1 MAEELEVLWQKLRV
15 TEEEERSVS
24 LGRDC
29 TKAAKERG
37 KNCLVMKVLSRR
49 GVMLD
54 ALRKNFRMLWKPNKS
69 MGISVIGD
77 EMFLVEFEDDRDKRR
92 VLEMRP
98 WHYEK
103 QLVLLQ
109 EFDGKRDPK
118 DIVLRWSPF
127 WVQIYNLPLNHR
139 TRETGMAIGA
149 SLGEVLEVDV
159 ADSGV
164 QWGICLRVRVSLD
177 VSRKLI
183 RGKRILGEEGED
195 WWVRFKY
202 ERLPN
207 FCYRCGLLEHDL
219 KDCTQENGAD
229 ANGNRGELQYG
240 AWMRGEPAR
249 KGVWESSSPKRNE
262 RMSMRGSLPEESSQA
277 LRAQMSRKEVE
288 TDMGAP
294 AVPCIGEKKM
304 ECTPLNKGD
313 SDGSGEN
320 SQEMGRVFSND
331 VLSETNDGFAVNES
345 VGNADKNPEV
355 VVSEY
360 GVTETSPGDVAKFQF
375 EAVRNAEGPVVKMG
389 LKEDKG
395 VEGPFAMSYD
405 MDHGWVAETL
415 GPASGHWKRKL
426 REGQP
431 SRKPKELS
439 PVKKKRN
446 SPDDQT
452 ESDQNQR
459 ETKKQRTE
467 IQGSLECEDEVL
479 RDGGV
484 AEAAMQLRRAK

>member
-1 MAEELEVLWQKLRV
+1 MCHYYDKSNVPIMM
-15 TEEEERSVS
+15 S

-49 GVMLD
+49 GVILD

-77 EMFLVEFEDDRDKRR
+77 ELFLVEFEDDRDKRR

-164 QWGICLRVRVSLD
+164 QWGLCLRVRVSLD

-219 KDCTQENGAD
+219 KDCTQENGVDAD
-229 ANGNRGELQYG
+229 GNRGELQYG

-249 KGVWESSSPKRNE
+249 KGVWEPSLSKRNE
-262 RMSMRGSLPEESSQA
+262 RMSMQGSLPEGSSQA
-277 LRAQMSRKEVE
+277 LGAQTSRKEVE
-288 TDMGAP
+288 TDKGVTV
-294 AVPCIGEKKM
+294 VPCIGEKKL
-304 ECTPLNKGD
+304 ECTPLNIGD
-313 SDGSGEN
+313 SGGSGEKF
-320 SQEMGRVFSND
+320 QEKGRVFSND
-331 VLSETNDGFAVNES
+331 VLSETNDGVTVDES
-345 VGNADKNPEV
+345 GGNADKNPVV
-355 VVSEY
+355 VVSEH
-360 GVTETSPGDVAKFQF
+360 GVTETSPGDVEKFKLD
-375 EAVRNAEGPVVKMG
+375 AVRNADEPGIKLG
-389 LKEDKG
+389 LKVDKE
-395 VEGPFAMSYD
+395 VEGPIAMSYD
-405 MDHGWVAETL
+405 MDQGWVEETL
-415 GPASGHWKRKL
+415 GPASGHWKRIL

-431 SRKPKELS
+431 SRKTKELS
-439 PVKKKRN
+439 PVQKKRN
-446 SPDDQT
+446 FPAYLN

-459 ETKKQRTE
+459 DTKKQRTE
-467 IQGSLECEDEVL
+467 IQGSLVCEDVVVK
-479 RDGGV
+479 DGGV